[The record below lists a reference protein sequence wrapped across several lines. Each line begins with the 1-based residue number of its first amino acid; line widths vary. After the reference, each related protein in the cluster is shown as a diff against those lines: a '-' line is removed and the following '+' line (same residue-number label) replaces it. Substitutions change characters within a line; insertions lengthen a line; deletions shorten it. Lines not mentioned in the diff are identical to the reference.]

1 MNRSPT
7 VLDRITRYRSLE
19 RNSGRRAEDQDGS
32 QRALRLVQ
40 AIEDQGNGWFWETDR
55 AGHITYLSAK
65 IADFFGGEG
74 AVLGESLKG
83 LFQTSGSGM
92 GTERTL
98 GFLLQAHSSFSDLE
112 IVAGAVPGRVWSIS
126 GRPALDRNGRFMGF
140 VGTGSDLTAR
150 QRTEAEITRLALYD
164 TLTGLANRA
173 RLQHGL
179 DQALAR
185 RSGGGRRT
193 ALFQLDLDRFKAV
206 NDTLGHQVGDQL
218 LVQVARRLQ
227 AAAEN
232 MPSALVGR
240 LGGDEFQI
248 VIVGDHDREEL
259 AVWAKSIIASLAR
272 PYSIKDAWISIGS
285 SIGIALAPD
294 DGDDPETL
302 VRNADLALYAAKGA
316 GRGVFHFFKAD
327 LLAQAR
333 RRKEMEDDLRDA
345 LRHEQLRLVYQPI
358 VSTLSGEVT
367 GFEALLRWQHPK
379 RGPVSPADFIPV
391 AEESGLI
398 EQIGEW
404 VLRTAAREAVAWP
417 RPVRLAVN
425 VSPVQFA
432 KPGWPAV
439 VANALAVSGLEAR
452 RLELE
457 ITESVFMEGSDTIQ
471 ATFKALKRLGIRF
484 ALDDFGTSYSSL
496 GYLQTAP
503 FDKIKIDQSFVR
515 GACIAGSRNGAIIR
529 AIVGLAEALELETT
543 AEGVEAHDEIELIR
557 SLGCSHIQGF
567 VYGMP
572 MTHDAVMDRLANS
585 TTLVP
590 SGVRHS
596 RPPRVRMLR
605 SVMIEQ
611 NGKRTSAR
619 LRDISVAGAM
629 IDQLGPAGLLPGA
642 TLQIELMA
650 GDWTPARVQWSN
662 DGRAGL
668 SLLRSFNFAAVTGQA
683 NGTKAA
689 G

>member
-1 MNRSPT
+1 
-7 VLDRITRYRSLE
+7 
-19 RNSGRRAEDQDGS
+19 
-32 QRALRLVQ
+32 
-40 AIEDQGNGWFWETDR
+40 
-55 AGHITYLSAK
+55 
-65 IADFFGGEG
+65 
-74 AVLGESLKG
+74 VLGESLRA
-83 LFQTSGSGM
+83 LFQTDGAGM

-98 GFLLQAHSSFSDLE
+98 SFLLQAHSSFSDLE
-112 IVAGAVPGRVWSIS
+112 ISAAAVPGRAWSIS
-126 GRPALDRNGRFMGF
+126 GRPATDRNGRFMGF
-140 VGTGSDLTAR
+140 VGTGSDLTER
-150 QRTEAEITRLALYD
+150 QRAEAEITRLALYD

-185 RSGGGRRT
+185 RSGGMKRT
-193 ALFQLDLDRFKAV
+193 ALFQLDLDRFKTV

-227 AAAEN
+227 ESAEA

-248 VIVGDHDREEL
+248 VIVGDHDRDEL
-259 AVWAKSIIASLAR
+259 ARWARGIIASLAR

-294 DGDDPETL
+294 DGDDAETL
-302 VRNADLALYAAKGA
+302 VRNADLALYAAKGG
-316 GRGVFHFFKAD
+316 GRGISHFFEPG

-333 RRKEMEDDLRDA
+333 RRKEMEDDLREA
-345 LRHEQLRLVYQPI
+345 LNRDELRLVYQPV
-358 VSTLSGEVT
+358 VSTSAAEIT
-367 GFEALLRWQHPK
+367 GFEALLRWRHPK

-404 VLRTAAREAVAWP
+404 VLRTACREAVAWP
-417 RPVRLAVN
+417 QPVRLAVN

-432 KPGWPAV
+432 KAGWPAV
-439 VANALAVSGLEAR
+439 VARALASSGLEAH

-457 ITESVFMEGSDTIQ
+457 ITEGVFMDGSDTIQ

-484 ALDDFGTSYSSL
+484 ALDDFGTGYSSL

-529 AIVGLAEALELETT
+529 AIVGLAEALDLETT

-572 MTHDAVMDRLANS
+572 MTNDEVMLRLAAS

-590 SGVRHS
+590 TGVRRS
-596 RPPRVRMLR
+596 RAARVRMLR
-605 SVMIEQ
+605 SVPIEQ
-611 NGKRTSAR
+611 NGERFTAR
-619 LRDISVAGAM
+619 LRDISMAGAM
-629 IDQLGPAGLLPGA
+629 IDQIGRDALESGSSLLV
-642 TLQIELMA
+642 ELMA
-650 GDWTPARVQWSN
+650 GDWTPATVQWSN
-662 DGRAGL
+662 EGRAGL
-668 SLLRSFNFAAVTGQA
+668 SLLRSFNFAVVTGQA
-683 NGTKAA
+683 PAPRGM